1 MCYSGTLHLVIFQID
16 LGMKEED
23 AGGDHDYCEV
33 EVTSSDTGNKVSIGK
48 ISEYD
53 GK

>member
-1 MCYSGTLHLVIFQID
+1 MCCLGTLHLVIFQIN

-23 AGGDHDYCEV
+23 AGGADDYCEV
-33 EVTSSDTGNKVSIGK
+33 EVTSSDTCKKVSIGK
-48 ISEYD
+48 ISEYE